1 MPRSC
6 LVLVPFVLVVGLVP
20 AAGQKLQVVGQPVG
34 PALAPNPAPG
44 NPNGTPPALTDEEAL
59 KAAGLSATDGPKLI
73 GYLKQ
78 RTVSDSEK
86 GKIDTLIKE
95 LGADLFA
102 DRIKA
107 GESLELFGSA
117 AIGLLKAAEKNVD
130 PEIAYQ
136 ATRVLKRMET
146 IPHSAIAAAA
156 VRAVVKLKPPGAA
169 AALLG
174 FLPLADS
181 EALAQ
186 EIRGALIA
194 IAAPNGS
201 ADPALIA
208 ALADASPLRRGAAY
222 LALIQGGPATERIR
236 IKDAYPQVTAAIR
249 KDADAETKFVGLWAL
264 IRTARDKQFIP
275 DLIDLIPKLSRGR
288 IWQVEDLLLFLAGA
302 PPEGGRFGNT
312 PEKLAKARDAWL
324 GWWSAQGGAID
335 LEKKAYKPRIQG
347 QTVLVESDQRG
358 FGMGRVVCL
367 GQDMKEKWQI
377 AGLNSV
383 MDGRVQ
389 ADGSIVTI
397 ENYSSVVVR
406 NAAGVKLR
414 TQLLNQA
421 VAAQLS
427 PDGDLL
433 ILGRQFINQYSKAGN
448 QTWTYRRPNVADIH
462 TGCRLPNGEV
472 LFLTQAQQGNNCFRL
487 DAKGQLIGKGTTI
500 GRLPNINYG
509 YVVTMDLVGSE
520 SILICETNRVAEY
533 DLKTGKEKWKYA
545 TNSPTSVQRLPSG
558 NTLVA
563 SLPQNRAVEVDPS
576 GDVVWEYRAKDG
588 LTISKA
594 YRR

>member
-1 MPRSC
+1 
-6 LVLVPFVLVVGLVP
+6 
-20 AAGQKLQVVGQPVG
+20 
-34 PALAPNPAPG
+34 
-44 NPNGTPPALTDEEAL
+44 
-59 KAAGLSATDGPKLI
+59 
-73 GYLKQ
+73 
-78 RTVSDSEK
+78 
-86 GKIDTLIKE
+86 
-95 LGADLFA
+95 
-102 DRIKA
+102 
-107 GESLELFGSA
+107 
-117 AIGLLKAAEKNVD
+117 
-130 PEIAYQ
+130 
-136 ATRVLKRMET
+136 
-146 IPHSAIAAAA
+146 
-156 VRAVVKLKPPGAA
+156 
-169 AALLG
+169 
-174 FLPLADS
+174 
-181 EALAQ
+181 
-186 EIRGALIA
+186 
-194 IAAPNGS
+194 
-201 ADPALIA
+201 
-208 ALADASPLRRGAAY
+208 
-222 LALIQGGPATERIR
+222 
-236 IKDAYPQVTAAIR
+236 
-249 KDADAETKFVGLWAL
+249 
-264 IRTARDKQFIP
+264 
-275 DLIDLIPKLSRGR
+275 
-288 IWQVEDLLLFLAGA
+288 
-302 PPEGGRFGNT
+302 
-312 PEKLAKARDAWL
+312 
-324 GWWSAQGGAID
+324 
-335 LEKKAYKPRIQG
+335 
-347 QTVLVESDQRG
+347 
-358 FGMGRVVCL
+358 MGRVVCL

-533 DLKTGKEKWKYA
+533 DLKTGKEKWKYT